1 MDAGGPTRRDP
12 PLVRLGDL
20 AFDPFRQRAPW
31 WGGDLQ
37 TLHNFFKPGL
47 IERGP
52 ARLGSPPEERLLLP
66 TTDGSGDRLVATL
79 ARPAATPH
87 APRPLTVLI
96 HGLSGSEASFYMLRS
111 AQHLLRLGH
120 PVLRLNLRGAGPSRP
135 YCRFQYHAGRT
146 ADLADALAAL
156 PPALTRHGTVAVGY
170 SLGGNLLLKYL
181 GETGTRSLIQ
191 AAVSVSAPLDLNA
204 TSRRM
209 SRPRNRVYELYLLR
223 GMKQESLA
231 PGAEL
236 TAEERAVIKRADSI
250 RAFDERFTA
259 PRNDFAGADDYYRR
273 SSSAFFLDG
282 IAMPT
287 LLIQALDDPWVP
299 AEPYRAHA
307 WHGNPSLVPLLPPR
321 GGHVGFVGRDPVP
334 WHDLAIARFFSTLF
348 GPP

>member
-1 MDAGGPTRRDP
+1 MDAGGPSRQEE
-12 PLVRLGDL
+12 VVARLGDL
-20 AFDPFRQRAPW
+20 AFEPFRERAPW

-47 IERGP
+47 IEP
-52 ARLGSPPEERLLLP
+52 DPRLDRLAEERLLLP
-66 TTDGSGDRLVATL
+66 VTDGSGDRLAAIL
-79 ARPAATPH
+79 AHPWAAADT
-87 APRPLTVLI
+87 PRPLVVLI
-96 HGLSGSEASFYMLRS
+96 HGLSGSEASFYMRRS
-111 AQHLLRLGH
+111 ARHLLRQGY
-120 PVLRLNLRGAGPSRP
+120 PVVRLNLRGAGPSRP
-135 YCRFQYHAGRT
+135 HCRFQYHAGRT

-156 PPALTRHGTVAVGY
+156 PPALTRHGVAVVGY

-181 GETGTRSLIQ
+181 GETGTRSAIR

-236 TAEERAVIKRADSI
+236 TPRERRVIERADSI

-259 PRNDFAGADDYYRR
+259 PRNDFRDADDYYQRN
-273 SSSAFFLDG
+273 SSAYFLDG
-282 IAMPT
+282 IAVPT
-287 LLIQALDDPWVP
+287 LLVQALDDPWVP
-299 AEPYRAHA
+299 SEPYRAHA
-307 WHGNPSLVPLLPPR
+307 WHGNPRLVPLLSPR

-334 WHDLAIARFFSTLF
+334 WHDRAIARFFSALF